1 MTGTNKRRT
10 EITIE
15 THSLTIIRMRGGLI
29 NATFCENCRT
39 NMQIFTPAQAVLIF
53 RINAEFLDA
62 LLRFNQIHAVGEN
75 AICAASLAGYFKQ
88 DIRFVED

>member
-15 THSLTIIRMRGGLI
+15 THSLTIIRMRGGAA
-29 NATFCENCRT
+29 NSVFCETCRRDV
-39 NMQIFTPAQAVLIF
+39 QFFTPAQAVLIF

-62 LLRFNQIHAVGEN
+62 LFRSNQIHAVGEN
-75 AICAASLAGYFKQ
+75 AVCAVSLAGYSKQ